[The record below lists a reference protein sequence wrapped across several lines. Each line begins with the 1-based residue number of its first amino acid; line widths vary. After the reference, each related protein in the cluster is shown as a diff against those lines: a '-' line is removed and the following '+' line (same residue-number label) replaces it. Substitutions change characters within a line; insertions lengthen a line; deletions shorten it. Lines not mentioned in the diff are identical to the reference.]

1 MLVRRV
7 FVVALFAVLCG
18 CGGGSDDAAS
28 AGKQIRL
35 LNVSYD
41 PTRELYR
48 EVNEKFAAKWLAQ
61 TGQQVTVQMSHGGSG
76 SQARSVIDGLDADV
90 VTLAL
95 AWDIDNIQINSHRL
109 PANWQMRLPNN
120 SAPYTSTIV
129 FLVRKGNPKQIHD
142 WPDLLRD
149 GVDVIT
155 PNPKT
160 SGGARWN
167 YLAAWGFAL
176 ERALGGDLGKLVD
189 ASPSEVEKA
198 QGEAEEFVRD
208 LYRHVPVQDAGAR
221 AATNTFVQRGIGDVL
236 LAWENEAMLAVAEL
250 GSDKLDLVAPSV
262 SILAEPPVALVDAV
276 VDRRGTRGVA
286 EAYLEFLY
294 TPEGQDVIARSYYRP
309 RDPKVA
315 AQYADRFP
323 QLRLFTIDDAFGG
336 WREAQT
342 RHFNDG
348 GIYDRIFSAE
358 ASGRR

>member
-1 MLVRRV
+1 VLARRWLAVASLV
-7 FVVALFAVLCG
+7 VLSA
-18 CGGGSDDAAS
+18 CGGRDDAAD
-28 AGKQIRL
+28 AAHRVQL

-48 EVNEKFAAKWLAQ
+48 EVNEKFAAKWLAE
-61 TGQQVTVQMSHGGSG
+61 TGQQVAVQMSHGGSS

-109 PANWQMRLPNN
+109 PANWQTRLPDN

-142 WPDLLRD
+142 WPDLIAD
-149 GVDVIT
+149 GVQVIT

-176 ERALGGDLGKLVD
+176 ERALGGDIGKLVD
-189 ASPSEVEKA
+189 ARPEEIARA
-198 QGEAEEFVRD
+198 QVEAEAFVGE

-250 GSDKLDLVAPSV
+250 GHDALDIVAPSV

-294 TPEGQDVIARSYYRP
+294 TPEGQDIVARNYYRP
-309 RDPKVA
+309 RDANIA
-315 AQYADRFP
+315 AKYADRFP
-323 QLRLFTIDDAFGG
+323 KIRMFTIDDAFGG

-342 RHFNDG
+342 LHFKDG